1 MLTDRI
7 LMILRAGSASETLD
21 TLESAFAGALLKKR
35 LSFGLL
41 LDEAPDPAMLE
52 LLSAYGN
59 IRYMTEG
66 GAPCTSLWQGE
77 KLIFTAAS
85 SVTFLPQ
92 WDMSVRYMLNQ
103 LSRSGIGKPVLTGLP
118 PLEDGAVDAFS
129 PVGIGFAGKDGTLTF
144 RRGTPFLRGREPM
157 QAAVAVPGFC
167 CAPSSLFRLH
177 EQQQNT
183 ALAVTAFRNGFEC
196 YTPQILIARSGSDLL
211 PEPLILPREDADRF
225 GKRFGLNTESGVL
238 SGQARTGCHTPDLSW
253 PEKTPLLSGLRRFSS
268 ASLKTAASDISLF
281 CITTL
286 LDDCADP
293 DLTPEESSIAFR
305 RLASLNNLVLL
316 CYTNTVYV
324 ETARLKHPNVLE
336 YRDEYGIPVHYRP
349 GKAQYDAFLRLSRPF
364 LLAKSAE
371 RFPGHTHLAWV
382 DPDCVPYPP
391 DPDTVPDLTSFC
403 TDRIVIGTVDGDPD
417 LSTVIIPEQLLSALC
432 GEICLICGTDS
443 RLVYQLPPEKDLW
456 KRLIDEHPDRF
467 TLIPVT
473 EKHGL
478 MAAMLGVGQT
488 RPRRRNSKE

>member
-7 LMILRAGSASETLD
+7 LMILRADSASETLD
-21 TLESAFAGALLKKR
+21 TLESAFAGAMLKKR
-35 LSFGLL
+35 LSFGLIL
-41 LDEAPDPAMLE
+41 NEVPDPSMLE

-66 GAPCTSLWQGE
+66 GTPCTSLWQGE
-77 KLIFTAAS
+77 KLIFTAAP
-85 SVTFLPQ
+85 SVTFLPR
-92 WDMSVRYMLNQ
+92 WDAAVRHMLDQ
-103 LSRSGIGKPVLTGLP
+103 LSRAGIVKPVLTGLP
-118 PLEDGAVDAFS
+118 PSEGGAVDAFS
-129 PVGIGFAGKDGTLTF
+129 PVGIISAGKDGMLTF
-144 RRGTPFLRGREPM
+144 RRGTPFLRGREPL

-167 CAPSSLFRLH
+167 CAPSALFRLH
-177 EQQQNT
+177 EQQQNSSLT
-183 ALAVTAFRNGFEC
+183 VTAFRNGYEC
-196 YTPQILIARSGSDLL
+196 HTPHLLIARAGSDLL
-211 PEPLILPREDADRF
+211 PEPFILPREEKDRF
-225 GKRFGLNTESGVL
+225 GKRFGLNTENGAL

-253 PEKTPLLSGLRRFSS
+253 PEKTPFLSALRRFSP
-268 ASLKTAASDISLF
+268 ASLKTAASDKSLF
-281 CITTL
+281 CVTTL

-305 RLASLNNLVLL
+305 RLASLNDLVLL

-349 GKAQYDAFLRLSRPF
+349 GKAQYDTFLRLSRPF

-382 DPDCVPYPP
+382 DPDCVPYPA
-391 DPDTVPDLTSFC
+391 DPDTVPDLASFC
-403 TDRIVIGTVDGDPD
+403 TDRIVIGTVGGMLD
-417 LSTVIIPEQLLSALC
+417 LSTIIIPEPLLSALC

-443 RLVYQLPPEKDLW
+443 RLVYQLPPEEALW
-456 KRLIDEHPDRF
+456 KRLTEEHPDRF
-467 TLIPVT
+467 TLIPVA

-478 MAAMLGVGQT
+478 MAAMLGVGQPDPF
-488 RPRRRNSKE
+488 RQNSNK